1 MKKALAV
8 LLAVLMAFSACVVC
22 ASAEGDGGAAT
33 GTTYKYADNPGRI
46 TVNTGTDVV
55 ILQAGDVLE
64 FGAVTAKTSDTKYRT
79 IEVIY
84 YPDAASIK
92 TGKTGPIKN
101 VNWSDEV
108 VPKYNLDSEKWKLDK
123 GQTAADLMAKSP
135 NYFKTFYTQANFYK
149 DDVASA
155 TFVGLNDLA
164 HARDSAGVDRG
175 DLENGNPIDFA
186 LPGTKFLGW
195 ALYSY
200 GTWRPKDT
208 GVLRVEVYA
217 LWERGAAPEEKPD
230 EPDKPDEPQEPT
242 EYATP
247 IQATLAKWLAKIAE
261 IFSYAKLAG
270 AVPGMLGEVLSGAV
284 RKWLYG
290 VFGIEA

>member
-22 ASAEGDGGAAT
+22 VSAEGDGEAAT

-46 TVNTGTDVV
+46 TVNTGTEVV
-55 ILQAGDVLE
+55 ILQAGDKLE
-64 FGAVTAKTSDTKYRT
+64 FGEIT
-79 IEVIY
+79 INKADKFQTIKVIY

-108 VPKYNLDSEKWKLDK
+108 VPKYNLDSEKWQLDE

-186 LPGTKFLGW
+186 LPGAKFLGW
-195 ALYSY
+195 ALYGY
-200 GTWRPKDT
+200 GKWRSSDAST
-208 GVLRVEVYA
+208 LNVEVYA

-230 EPDKPDEPQEPT
+230 EPDEPDDPQEPT

-261 IFSYAKLAG
+261 IFNYAKLAG
-270 AVPGMLGEVLSGAV
+270 AVPGMLGEILGVKV